1 MLRQTDAILQR
12 FHRALVREIRETRPQ
27 YLRQPFSV
35 SEIYEHLVPYRT
47 HRDVIGA
54 GMSAEYEYALLR
66 LLSGEGGYLR
76 LESEAA
82 KEAIRRELESSNPN
96 TTVYREF
103 AAAPVR
109 LEPGRLGEAALE
121 VPFAEPAA
129 LAAAP
134 DGEAGGA
141 DPSRRVAGTGAP
153 GLPDAPGAAWEPAA
167 AARPVGAPE
176 EGGGAMG
183 LFADAG
189 AAALPERCWAC
200 DGTLP
205 QRATL
210 RFCPRCGVNVR
221 IVPCP
226 ECGEELELGWRY
238 CITCGRDMAQP
249 SSP

>member
-1 MLRQTDAILQR
+1 MLRESDAILER
-12 FHRALVREIRETRPQ
+12 FHRALVREIRETRPE
-27 YLRQPFSV
+27 YLHEPFSV
-35 SEIYEHLVPYRT
+35 SEIYQHLVPYRT

-82 KEAIRRELESSNPN
+82 MEAIRRELESSNPN

-109 LEPGRLGEAALE
+109 LEPGPLGEAAPA

-129 LAAAP
+129 FAGETGPDGGGTAAAAP
-134 DGEAGGA
+134 GGEGSEAA
-141 DPSRRVAGTGAP
+141 DSCGVAWTADP
-153 GLPDAPGAAWEPAA
+153 GLPDAAPGAPWGPAA
-167 AARPVGAPE
+167 AAD
-176 EGGGAMG
+176 
-183 LFADAG
+183 LFADAA
-189 AAALPERCWAC
+189 AAALPERCRAC
-200 DGTLP
+200 GATLP
-205 QRATL
+205 RRAAL

-238 CITCGRDMAQP
+238 CIACGRDMAKP